1 MFLMTCRII
10 LFIVLIFGSSCLND
24 KSQTRPLLDF
34 IPDRSPLIIKI
45 NTLAAFRDNIK
56 SNDFLK
62 DLGTTSTLKTALDKI
77 DFLEMLNDESN
88 GILAFVETE
97 GGNFESIFV
106 TNYGPN
112 VIKKDSVNQL
122 NPEPEDIGNT
132 KLDKYVFKEGTFFSS
147 KEGNKLL
154 FSSSPSILAGTA
166 ERLKYN
172 KHSKTLRKLFEISG
186 TKKPG
191 TLYIDVKNFG
201 SVLSRVVKDTS
212 KTIVSNFSDWLS
224 LDINAQPTHLNLSG
238 ISMANDS
245 VLSFVD
251 LFANTNP
258 VISITPSLAPATA
271 NTLIS
276 YNFHDYTIFSKNQQN
291 YLGGTPKSNIL
302 FEAMEEV
309 GVIYIDQQKVI
320 ILNTHGSEVLA
331 DHLNSTKK
339 SAADYQGNEIMAMAD
354 SSILSNTLDPVV
366 KDFNAN
372 FCTII
377 KDAFV
382 FAETAEPIQEIIRNY
397 QAGTTFNKTGV
408 YQILEKSLAE
418 ESNILFISTTVAVQK
433 IVEQDI
439 SEVLNKE
446 LTKALQSNYAVAS
459 QTIADNNFYHTNLVV
474 QKNEADT
481 FDKGVTEIFAVQFDT
496 ILSSQPQ
503 LVTNHLNKGM
513 EVVVQ
518 DMNNNLYL
526 ISPTGKI
533 LWKKQLDGLVQGEIK
548 QVDIFKNGRLQLA
561 FTTHDQ
567 FMVLDRNG
575 QEVRQFTKKFEGGN
589 LNPLAVFDY
598 DGKKDYRFVITQG
611 EKVFMFDRGAKSV
624 TGFTYTKAEKPI
636 IAAPKHIR
644 TGIKDFLIFKL
655 SDGSLKIL
663 NRLGEVR
670 IKVDEKID
678 FSENEVFLNKDKFT
692 LTDKNGTLYQI
703 DQNGKISKTNFNL
716 SDDHGMYA
724 TENTLV
730 LMNDNIL
737 TIKGKQLELELG
749 VYTKPKIFYLNDKI
763 YVSVTDLQHELIY
776 LFDSQA
782 EPIANFPV
790 FGSSVIDLNDIDND
804 KKLEI
809 VVKRSDNSIVSY
821 KLN

>member
-1 MFLMTCRII
+1 MTCRII

-782 EPIANFPV
+782 EPIANFPI
-790 FGSSVIDLNDIDND
+790 FGSSIIDLNDIDKD

>member
-1 MFLMTCRII
+1 MTYRII

-97 GGNFESIFV
+97 GGNFEPIFV

-154 FSSSPSILAGTA
+154 FSSSPSILARTA

-291 YLGGTPKSNIL
+291 YLGGTPKSNTL

-670 IKVDEKID
+670 IKVAEKID